1 MTAPTEIAEL
11 GFTYDST
18 AGAPWAEVLVDVPL
32 EEKIFT
38 YSAPPELA
46 PIEGDI
52 VSVPF
57 GPQVLGGIVI
67 GRRQTLPAGLEPSQ
81 IRPILDVVFR
91 GFFPSRFWR
100 LLHWVAEYYYSDL
113 ATVARLAFPPG
124 LLAKSQRRLKLVNRK
139 QIPQDWRLFLSQP
152 AQRPAREIL
161 ELLLASKTGD
171 LSYRHLRQ
179 KVKNL
184 PKGAQDLLKRG
195 WVESYLDF
203 PSAPQPKIE
212 KVVALLAETLPEK
225 LSAKQEDVLMLL
237 QQHQGELSTQEIK
250 RRLQITDSIL
260 KTLEKKG
267 YLSLEEPGELPLK
280 TAKLLATQFIEA
292 LLPQQREIITFLK
305 KNQGELRLKDLC
317 EQVDCSTAVVETL
330 AKRGYVSITS
340 AERLRF
346 LSQPEIQPDVPRTLT
361 PHQQTALDNLLSQ
374 RGYQMSLLHGVTG
387 SGKTE
392 VYLQVIAPLLKQ
404 GQSVLVLVPEIGL
417 TPQLMDRF
425 RARFG
430 NRVSVYHSALNAG
443 ERYDTWRAMLLNQ
456 AQVVVGTRSAVFAPL
471 PNLGLII
478 LDEEHDGSF
487 KQSQSAPTY
496 HARTVARRR
505 AQLENCPLILGS
517 ATPSLE
523 AWIQIQSDDR
533 SHYLSLPQR
542 VENRPLPPIEVVDLR
557 QELRAGNRSIFSRAL
572 QDALVNLVPGQ
583 EQAILFV
590 NRRGHST
597 FVSCRSCGAVLEC
610 PHCDVS
616 LSYHY
621 SQSGAYQLLRCHYCN
636 FSQAQPQRCPECQS
650 PYLKFFGAGT
660 QKVTEALTEQ
670 FPHLRWLRFDSDTT
684 QKKGEHRRLLDA
696 FKRGEADILVGT
708 QMIAKGLDV
717 AQVTLVGIVAADSLL
732 NFADYSAGER
742 AFQTLTQVAGRAG
755 RGSEPG
761 RVILQTYT
769 PHHPVIEAVKTHDYG
784 AFIQRELPERR
795 GLGYPPYGR
804 LLVLRLTGRRGEQVE
819 AAAVKIA
826 ETLTASLPPGVELL
840 GPAPASILRVA
851 DWFRWHLLLKYPA
864 DVTFNLD
871 LASLRALCP
880 EGVYLSADVDPLHI
894 G

>member
-18 AGAPWAEVLVDVPL
+18 TGTPWVDVLVDIPL

-46 PIEGDI
+46 PMEGDI

-57 GPQVLGGIVI
+57 NSQVLGGIVI
-67 GRRQTLPAGLEPSQ
+67 GRRERLPAGLEPSQ

-91 GFFPSRFWR
+91 GFFPSRFWL

-124 LLAKSQRRLKLVNRK
+124 LLAKSQRRLRLVNRE

-171 LSYRHLRQ
+171 LSYRHLGQ
-179 KVKNL
+179 KVKNI

-195 WVESYLDF
+195 WIESYLDF
-203 PSAPQPKIE
+203 PSAPKPKTQKLVSLLTETQPDGLSKKQE
-212 KVVALLAETLPEK
+212 ELLA
-225 LSAKQEDVLMLL
+225 
-237 QQHQGELSTQEIK
+237 
-250 RRLQITDSIL
+250 IL
-260 KTLEKKG
+260 RKHN
-267 YLSLEEPGELPLK
+267 GELPLGR
-280 TAKLLATQFIEA
+280 LIQEA
-292 LLPQQREIITFLK
+292 
-305 KNQGELRLKDLC
+305 N
-317 EQVDCSTAVVETL
+317 CSSSVAETL

-340 AERLRF
+340 AEQLRF
-346 LSQPEIQPDVPRTLT
+346 LSQPEIQADAPRTLT
-361 PHQQTALDNLLSQ
+361 PHQQTALDQLLNQ
-374 RGYQMSLLHGVTG
+374 RGYQISLLHGVTG

-404 GQSVLVLVPEIGL
+404 GKSVLVLAPEIGL

-430 NRVSVYHSALNAG
+430 NRVSVYHSALNSG

-487 KQSQSAPTY
+487 KQSQPAPTY
-496 HARTVARRR
+496 HARTVAQRR

-523 AWIQIQSDDR
+523 AWLQSQSADR

-542 VENRPLPPIEVVDLR
+542 VENRPLPPIEVADLR

-572 QDALVNLVPGQ
+572 QEALENLVPGQ

-755 RGSEPG
+755 RGAEPG

-769 PHHPVIEAVKTHDYG
+769 PHHPVIQAVKTHDYG

-804 LLVLRLTGRRGEQVE
+804 LLVLRLTGRRGEQVAE
-819 AAAVKIA
+819 SAAKLA
-826 ETLTASLPPGVELL
+826 ETLTATLPPRVELL

-864 DVTFNLD
+864 DLTFNLD
-871 LASLRALCP
+871 LSSLRALCA
-880 EGVYLSADVDPLHI
+880 EGVYLSVDVDPLHI